1 MKEAPNSQAAPG
13 DAGFDTGAALGQ
25 IAAAMQAMHA
35 PAGLLGAPAPAGLS
49 ANQVLGALTLL
60 RELRTEIAGWEPQLI
75 EAARALN
82 TSWADLAPALGVASR
97 QAAER
102 RYLRLRPA
110 ADGAEGTG
118 DQRVAAE
125 RDRRAGDKAVAGW
138 ARDNA
143 AGLRQLAGQIGALT
157 DLGERADEDLAAL
170 HTALG
175 RDDAAD
181 LLGPLAD
188 TRGHLASGHP
198 GLAEQVGAL
207 DASIAEVR
215 AASDR
220 SRRPGT

>member
-1 MKEAPNSQAAPG
+1 MKDLPNSQAAPG

-25 IAAAMQAMHA
+25 ITAAMHAMHA
-35 PAGLLGAPAPAGLS
+35 PAALPGAPAPPALS
-49 ANQVLGALTLL
+49 ANQALAALTLL

-97 QAAER
+97 QAAEK

-110 ADGAEGTG
+110 TDGTEGTREE
-118 DQRVAAE
+118 RVAAE

-157 DLGERADEDLAAL
+157 DLGDGADGDLAAL
-170 HTALG
+170 RAALG
-175 RDDAAD
+175 RDDVAD

-188 TRGHLASGHP
+188 AGGHLAGGHP
-198 GLAEQVGAL
+198 GLAEQVGAVG
-207 DASIAEVR
+207 ANIAEVR

-220 SRRPGT
+220 NRRPGA